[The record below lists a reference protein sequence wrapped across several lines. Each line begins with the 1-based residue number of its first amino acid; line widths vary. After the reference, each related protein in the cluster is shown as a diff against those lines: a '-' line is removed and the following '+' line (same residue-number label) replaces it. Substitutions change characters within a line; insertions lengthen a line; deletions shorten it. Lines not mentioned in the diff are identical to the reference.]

1 MEATARVLSV
11 SGGRARIACE
21 ERASCGACGAGGRCA
36 LKWFAGPAAESIEV
50 PDRTD
55 DRLPLQV
62 GEAVTIS
69 VADGE
74 VLRAAATVYLPPL
87 AGLLGGALLGRWVTG
102 PAEAGALMLAL
113 LGAAI
118 GWYAAR
124 SWSRRH
130 PPRLGVRHARE
141 RAL

>member
-11 SGGRARIACE
+11 AAGRARVACE
-21 ERASCGACGAGGRCA
+21 QGAACGACGAGGRCA
-36 LKWFAGPAAESIEV
+36 LKWFAGPTVQSIEV

-55 DRLPLQV
+55 DRLPLRV

-87 AGLLGGALLGRWVTG
+87 AGLLGGALLGHWMTG
-102 PAEAGALMLAL
+102 PGEAGALLLAL
-113 LGAAI
+113 IGTGAA
-118 GWYAAR
+118 WYAGR

-130 PPRLGVRHARE
+130 PPRLGERHAIE
-141 RAL
+141 RGP

>member
-11 SGGRARIACE
+11 SAGRARVACE
-21 ERASCGACGAGGRCA
+21 QTASCGACGAGGRCA
-36 LKWFAGPAAESIEV
+36 LKWFAGPAAESIEI

-55 DRLPLQV
+55 DSLPLRV

-74 VLRAAATVYLPPL
+74 VLRAAARVYLPPL
-87 AGLLGGALLGRWVTG
+87 AGLLGGALLGRWMTG
-102 PAEAGALMLAL
+102 PGEVGALIFAL
-113 LGAAI
+113 I
-118 GWYAAR
+118 GTGIAWYAGR

-130 PPRLGVRHARE
+130 PPRLGVRHAIE
-141 RAL
+141 RAG